1 MHPRRSYSRW
11 RLLLA
16 APRSGAENMARDSAL
31 QARAARTGE
40 TVFSIYS
47 WTRPTLSFGR
57 HQPAA
62 GLYDVERIRSA
73 NVDVV
78 RRPTGGRAILHDHE
92 VTYSVTAPVKDAAPL
107 RETYARINRIL
118 LDGLRR
124 LGVDVEL
131 ASPAERAPAPSTRP
145 CFETPGEGELVA
157 RGSKLVGSAQWRD
170 EGALLQ
176 HGSILVDDDQ
186 SSLPSFAAA
195 AAAAVAG
202 TGPQSDSIPR
212 PATLHALLGRSPE
225 IAEVASAMF
234 DAVRS
239 LEDELATEMAEEE
252 IRGDTMTHIPHFLDE
267 GWTWRR

>member
-1 MHPRRSYSRW
+1 
-11 RLLLA
+11 
-16 APRSGAENMARDSAL
+16 
-31 QARAARTGE
+31 
-40 TVFSIYS
+40 VFSIYS
-47 WTRPTLSFGR
+47 WMRPTLSFGR

-62 GLYDVERIRSA
+62 GLYDMDKIRSA

-92 VTYSVTAPVKDAAPL
+92 VTYSVTAPVRDAAPL

-118 LDGLRR
+118 LDGLGR
-124 LGVDVEL
+124 LGVDLEV
-131 ASPAERAPAPSTRP
+131 ASPRGRSPAPSMRP

-157 RGSKLVGSAQWRD
+157 RGRKLVGSAQWRD

-186 SSLPSFAAA
+186 SSIPLFAAA
-195 AAAAVAG
+195 V
-202 TGPQSDSIPR
+202 TGAPTESVQR
-212 PATLHALLGRSPE
+212 PSTLNALLGRSPDV
-225 IAEVASAMF
+225 AEVAKVLF

-239 LEDELATEMAEEE
+239 LEDEKATELDEEE
-252 IRGDTMTHIPHFLDE
+252 LRGETMRHIPHFLDE

>member
-11 RLLLA
+11 RLLLT
-16 APRSGAENMARDSAL
+16 APRTGAENMARDSAL

-62 GLYDVERIRSA
+62 GLYDMEKIRSA
-73 NVDVV
+73 NIDVV

-92 VTYSVTAPVKDAAPL
+92 VTYSVTAPVQDAAPL

-118 LDGLRR
+118 LDGLGR

-131 ASPAERAPAPSTRP
+131 ASPRQRAPVPSMRP

-157 RGSKLVGSAQWRD
+157 RGRKLVGSAQWRD

-186 SSLPSFAAA
+186 TSIPLFAAA
-195 AAAAVAG
+195 GAG
-202 TGPQSDSIPR
+202 ARADSMQR
-212 PATLHALLGRSPE
+212 PSTLNALLGRSPDV
-225 IAEVASAMF
+225 AEVAKVLF

-239 LEDELATEMAEEE
+239 LEDEGATELDEEE
-252 IRGDTMTHIPHFLDE
+252 LRGETMRHIPHFLDE

>member
-1 MHPRRSYSRW
+1 
-11 RLLLA
+11 
-16 APRSGAENMARDSAL
+16 MARDSAL

-57 HQPAA
+57 HQPAT
-62 GLYDVERIRSA
+62 GLYDIEKIRSA

-92 VTYSVTAPVKDAAPL
+92 VTYSVTAPLREAASL
-107 RETYARINRIL
+107 RETYSRINRIL
-118 LDGLRR
+118 LDGLGR
-124 LGVDVEL
+124 LGVGVEL
-131 ASPAERAPAPSTRP
+131 ASPSERAAVPSMRP

-176 HGSILVDDDQ
+176 HGSILVEDDQ
-186 SSLPSFAAA
+186 SALPSFSAAG
-195 AAAAVAG
+195 AG
-202 TGPQSDSIPR
+202 SGSESIPR
-212 PATLHALLGRSPE
+212 PATLHALLGRSPDA
-225 IAEVASAMF
+225 AEVASAMF

-239 LEDELATEMAEEE
+239 LEDDDATELAEAE
-252 IRGDTMTHIPHFLDE
+252 IRGETVNHIPHFLDE

>member
-1 MHPRRSYSRW
+1 MHPQRSYGRW

-40 TVFSIYS
+40 TVFCIYS

-62 GLYDVERIRSA
+62 GLYDIEKIRCS

-92 VTYSVTAPVKDAAPL
+92 VTYSVTAPVMDAAPL

-118 LDGLRR
+118 LDGLGR
-124 LGVDVEL
+124 LGIDVEL
-131 ASPAERAPAPSTRP
+131 SAPGERAPTPSVRP
-145 CFETPGEGELVA
+145 CFETPAKGELVA
-157 RGSKLVGSAQWRD
+157 RGRKLVGSAQWRD
-170 EGALLQ
+170 QGGLLQ

-186 SSLPSFAAA
+186 SLLPSFAAA
-195 AAAAVAG
+195 G
-202 TGPQSDSIPR
+202 TGTPSDSIPR

-225 IAEVASAMF
+225 VAEVAGAMF

-239 LEDELATEMAEEE
+239 REDENATELAEEE
-252 IRGDTMTHIPHFLDE
+252 IRGDTMTRIPQFLDE

>member
-1 MHPRRSYSRW
+1 
-11 RLLLA
+11 
-16 APRSGAENMARDSAL
+16 MARDSAL

-62 GLYDVERIRSA
+62 GLYDVDKIRSA
-73 NVDVV
+73 KVDVV

-118 LDGLRR
+118 LDGLDR

-131 ASPAERAPAPSTRP
+131 AVPGERPPTPSARP
-145 CFETPGEGELVA
+145 CFEMPGEGELVA
-157 RGSKLVGSAQWRD
+157 RGRKLVGSAQWRD
-170 EGALLQ
+170 ESALLQ

-186 SSLPSFAAA
+186 SSLPLFAAA
-195 AAAAVAG
+195 GAGAA
-202 TGPQSDSIPR
+202 TNSIPR
-212 PATLHALLGRSPE
+212 PATLRALLGRAPDV
-225 IAEVASAMF
+225 AEVASAMF

-239 LEDELATEMAEEE
+239 LEDEEATVMAEEE
-252 IRGDTMTHIPHFLDE
+252 LRADTMRHIPHFLDE

>member
-1 MHPRRSYSRW
+1 
-11 RLLLA
+11 
-16 APRSGAENMARDSAL
+16 MARDSAL

-40 TVFSIYS
+40 TVLSIYS

-62 GLYDVERIRSA
+62 GLYDIGKIRSA

-92 VTYSVTAPVKDAAPL
+92 VTYSVTAPLNDDGPL
-107 RETYARINRIL
+107 RATYARINLIL

-124 LGVDVEL
+124 LGADVEL
-131 ASPAERAPAPSTRP
+131 ASPVQRSPAPSTRP
-145 CFETPGEGELVA
+145 CFETPAEGELVA
-157 RGSKLVGSAQWRD
+157 RGSKLVGSAQWRY

-186 SSLPSFAAA
+186 SSLPLFAAA
-195 AAAAVAG
+195 ENGV
-202 TGPQSDSIPR
+202 SRESIPR
-212 PATLHALLGRSPE
+212 PATLHALLGRSPD
-225 IAEVASAMF
+225 ISEVASVIF
-234 DAVRS
+234 NAVRS
-239 LEDELATEMAEEE
+239 LEDEEATEMAEEE
-252 IRGDTMTHIPHFLDE
+252 IRGETMSRIPHFLDE

>member
-1 MHPRRSYSRW
+1 MHSRRSFSRW

-47 WTRPTLSFGR
+47 WTKPTLSFGR

-62 GLYDVERIRSA
+62 GLYDIEKIRSA

-78 RRPTGGRAILHDHE
+78 RRPTGGRTILHDHE

-107 RETYARINRIL
+107 RETYSRINRIL
-118 LDGLRR
+118 LDGLSR
-124 LGVDVEL
+124 LGVNAEL
-131 ASPAERAPAPSTRP
+131 ASPSERAPVLSMRP

-186 SSLPSFAAA
+186 TSLPFFAAER
-195 AAAAVAG
+195 
-202 TGPQSDSIPR
+202 TGASTEAIPQ

-225 IAEVASAMF
+225 IAEVAKAMF

-239 LEDELATEMAEEE
+239 LEDGEATEMAEEE
-252 IRGDTMTHIPHFLDE
+252 IRVETASHIPHFLDE

>member
-1 MHPRRSYSRW
+1 MHSRRSFSNW

-31 QARAARTGE
+31 QTRAARTGE

-62 GLYDVERIRSA
+62 GLYDMEKLRSA
-73 NVDVV
+73 NVETV
-78 RRPTGGRAILHDHE
+78 RRPTGGRAILHDRE
-92 VTYSVTAPVKDAAPL
+92 VTYSVTAPLQNAAPL

-124 LGVDVEL
+124 LGADVEL
-131 ASPAERAPAPSTRP
+131 ASPGGRAPAPSTRP

-157 RGSKLVGSAQWRD
+157 AGHKLVGSAQWRD
-170 EGALLQ
+170 GGALLQ

-186 SSLPSFAAA
+186 SALPSFA
-195 AAAAVAG
+195 VEG
-202 TGPQSDSIPR
+202 TEAPADSIPR
-212 PATLHALLGRSPE
+212 PATLHALLGRTPDV
-225 IAEVASAMF
+225 AEVASAMF
-234 DAVRS
+234 EAVRS
-239 LEDELATEMAEEE
+239 LEDEDAALMAEDEMYTE
-252 IRGDTMTHIPHFLDE
+252 TMTHIPHFLDE